1 MKRKHI
7 VSLIVIIFLLS
18 GITYLFYDNSRIGK
32 KIDEYRG
39 VPVYYN
45 GILYAKSHGENYS
58 TDGYYYGFKW
68 QCVEY
73 VKRFYYDAKNHSMP
87 DGYGNAKDFFDE
99 NVAEG
104 ELNERRNL
112 IQYRNGGNMK
122 PKEDDLI
129 VFNDTKYG
137 HVAIVTKV
145 TDQYIEVIQQ
155 NVWGKSR
162 EKYKLVEKDN
172 KYFVGDKH
180 KPAGWLRKDE
190 E

>member
-1 MKRKHI
+1 
-7 VSLIVIIFLLS
+7 
-18 GITYLFYDNSRIGK
+18 
-32 KIDEYRG
+32 
-39 VPVYYN
+39 
-45 GILYAKSHGENYS
+45 
-58 TDGYYYGFKW
+58 
-68 QCVEY
+68 
-73 VKRFYYDAKNHSMP
+73 
-87 DGYGNAKDFFDE
+87 
-99 NVAEG
+99 
-104 ELNERRNL
+104 
-112 IQYRNGGNMK
+112 MK

-172 KYFVGDKH
+172 KYFVGEKH

-190 E
+190 EQGEKDMSSTALKILGLPLCCYIMDVKVKD